1 MITSTPLTTTTA
13 NILAGTS
20 TVTRGVT
27 AMYLC
32 NTTGSAVTANV
43 FLVPAGGTPEASPIY
58 NNLTI
63 AANDT
68 HLSDL
73 ERIVLD
79 NGDSIWAN
87 CSVNNAVVFTI
98 SSTGA

>member
-1 MITSTPLTTTTA
+1 MITSTPLTTTNA
-13 NILAGTS
+13 NILAGTT

-32 NTTGSAVTANV
+32 NTTGSSVTANV
-43 FLVPAGGTPEASPIY
+43 YLVPAGGTPNACPIY
-58 NNLTI
+58 SNLSI

-68 HLSDL
+68 HVSDT

-79 NGDSIWAN
+79 NGDALWAN
-87 CSVNNAVVFTI
+87 CSVNGAVVFTI

>member
-1 MITSTPLTTTTA
+1 MITSTPLTTTNA
-13 NILAGTS
+13 NIISGTS

-32 NTTGSAVTANV
+32 NTTASSVTANV
-43 FLVPAGGTPEASPIY
+43 YLVPSGGTPAACPIY
-58 NNLTI
+58 SNLTI
-63 AANDT
+63 SAGDT
-68 HLSDL
+68 HVSDT

-87 CSVNNAVVFTI
+87 CSVNNAIVITV

>member
-1 MITSTPLTTTTA
+1 MITSAPLTTTNA
-13 NILAGTS
+13 NIVYGTS
-20 TVTRGVT
+20 TVTKGVT

-32 NTTGSAVTANV
+32 NTTGSSVTANV
-43 FLVPAGGTPEASPIY
+43 YLVPAGGTAAACPIY
-58 NNLTI
+58 SNLTI

-68 HLSDL
+68 HVSDT

-87 CSVNNAVVFTI
+87 CSVNGAVVFTI